1 MFVSAHQAVAAGP
14 YIEQLY
20 CNYRVLILAHLMR
33 IVHDRELAEDL
44 CQETFVKAL
53 RGWERR
59 DQQGSVTGWL
69 YRIATNCAYD
79 HLRRCRRIRFLSL
92 GEASHSYS
100 DALAVEMG
108 LDRDERVWLAL
119 AQLPLHYRQALV
131 LIARGYTTQELAATI
146 GCAPGTA
153 RTRLFRAREQF
164 RRFYQES

>member
-1 MFVSAHQAVAAGP
+1 MFASTHQAVAAGP

-20 CNYRVLILAHLMR
+20 CDYRALIFAHLIR

-59 DQQGSVTGWL
+59 DPRGSVTGWL

-92 GEASHSYS
+92 GEASHSCS
-100 DALAVEMG
+100 EALAVEMG
-108 LDRDERVWLAL
+108 LDRDERVWMAL
-119 AQLPLHYRQALV
+119 TQLPLHYRQALV
-131 LIARGYTTQELAATI
+131 LIAHGYTTQELAATI